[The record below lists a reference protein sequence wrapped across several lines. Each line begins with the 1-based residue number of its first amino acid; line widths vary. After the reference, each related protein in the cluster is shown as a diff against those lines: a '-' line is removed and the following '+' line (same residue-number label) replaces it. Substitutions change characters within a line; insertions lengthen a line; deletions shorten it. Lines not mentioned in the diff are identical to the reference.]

1 MMTKIKL
8 FATDVD
14 GTMTDGCMY
23 YNENGTE
30 SKKFNFQDGM
40 GFQLLREAGIKTAII
55 TSEDTSI
62 VQKRAKKLKIDYLS
76 MGTWK
81 KLDYIKHICQEL
93 GISLE
98 EVAYIGDDIN
108 DIELLSAVGY
118 KACPQNA
125 TEEVKKI
132 KNIKILK
139 NKGGEGAI
147 REFIEML
154 INNNYTNENSN
165 SETISRPW
173 GYYICKD
180 KGINYLTKIICVKPN
195 QQLSLQSHKYR
206 SEHWVV
212 LEGNATVIKNNTIYN
227 LTEGESIDIS
237 IDVKHSLQN
246 KTNKDLKILE
256 IQFGEILLEE
266 DIIRYADIYGR
277 S

>member
-1 MMTKIKL
+1 M
-8 FATDVD
+8 
-14 GTMTDGCMY
+14 
-23 YNENGTE
+23 
-30 SKKFNFQDGM
+30 
-40 GFQLLREAGIKTAII
+40 
-55 TSEDTSI
+55 
-62 VQKRAKKLKIDYLS
+62 
-76 MGTWK
+76 
-81 KLDYIKHICQEL
+81 
-93 GISLE
+93 
-98 EVAYIGDDIN
+98 
-108 DIELLSAVGY
+108 
-118 KACPQNA
+118 
-125 TEEVKKI
+125 
-132 KNIKILK
+132 
-139 NKGGEGAI
+139 
-147 REFIEML
+147 REFIEIL

-212 LEGNATVIKNNTIYN
+212 LEGNATVIKNNTTYN